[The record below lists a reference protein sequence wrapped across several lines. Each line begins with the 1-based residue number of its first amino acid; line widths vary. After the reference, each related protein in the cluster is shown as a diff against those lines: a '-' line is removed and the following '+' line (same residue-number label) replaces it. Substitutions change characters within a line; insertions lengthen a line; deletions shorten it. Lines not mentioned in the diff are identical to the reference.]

1 MATLDLD
8 VDSVDIDGY
17 ETDQSEVTMQLL
29 SDTLAEDEREG
40 VDIIAVGPVPFD
52 FVVQLQRKHALN
64 MHYTTTTVG
73 PIPVLVRKSLSLDLK
88 TRAILRNCSFELEN
102 CPRIV
107 SRHVYLAPLGRWP

>member
-1 MATLDLD
+1 MTLKQKVRKYNKDFEAE
-8 VDSVDIDGY
+8 I
-17 ETDQSEVTMQLL
+17 QSFRENPVN
-29 SDTLAEDEREG
+29 SDEEQAEQGVPSNTTLHILYI
-40 VDIIAVGPVPFD
+40 VL
-52 FVVQLQRKHALN
+52 VVQLQRKHALN
-64 MHYTTTTVG
+64 IHYTTTTVG